1 MVSGACVLIPKT
13 LNELKKVIIINVQT
27 VQVASC
33 AGVLIPK
40 TLNKFKKVMI
50 INVQTVQVAS
60 WPLSVLPKT
69 FDELINCVFDM
80 CCILQCISDL
90 R

>member
-1 MVSGACVLIPKT
+1 MVSGSCVQILKT
-13 LNELKKVIIINVQT
+13 LNKLQKVIIINVQT

-69 FDELINCVFDM
+69 FDKHVDR
-80 CCILQCISDL
+80 SVG
-90 R
+90 RPRW

>member
-13 LNELKKVIIINVQT
+13 LNKLKKVIIINVQT

-50 INVQTVQVAS
+50 IKV
-60 WPLSVLPKT
+60 
-69 FDELINCVFDM
+69 
-80 CCILQCISDL
+80 
-90 R
+90 

>member
-33 AGVLIPK
+33 AGVLMPK

-50 INVQTVQVAS
+50 IKVQTVQVAS
-60 WPLSVLPKT
+60 WPLLVLPKT
-69 FDELINCVFDM
+69 FDEFINCVFDM
-80 CCILQCISDL
+80 CCILQCTSEA